1 MRNLSLGGRI
11 VLITVGISLLSLAVI
26 LVIAYQQLV
35 SDFEQVLTERQR
47 VEAQR
52 YAIEVDQALELRLL
66 ALEGLALQLTDG
78 QRRLPEN
85 ELQTIL
91 ERQSSVSKYFE
102 AGLLVFDEKAVA
114 IAENRFV
121 PGRLGTSYADRH
133 HFRKAMVSEEP
144 VISRP
149 IVGRTTGLPL
159 LSFLYPILSDDGDLL
174 GFAGG
179 IVNLK
184 ESSIL
189 PRPEQEN
196 TEIVFNI
203 LDTESF
209 TLVDSLESD
218 RTMPPL
224 PEPGENLLID
234 AALSGISSGV
244 VTDASGE
251 RWVYATRHLQ
261 RVGWQFLRAA
271 PYREVTEPARASFL
285 QFLTISMLSMI
296 LIIILAVVLS
306 RATTQPLRQIA
317 ARMREMTEDPS
328 AKSRLPEFGAPE
340 IRNVVRAFNRLAK
353 EREALDDMK
362 DQFVS
367 TVSHEL
373 RTPLTSIGGSL
384 KLLQGGAAG
393 ELPPKARSMVDLAM
407 RNSDQLQLLI
417 SDLLD
422 FNKAIAGQ
430 MTLAIQTVNARAAI
444 ERACQGN
451 RSTASARSINFVI
464 EADPSQEVQAD
475 PHRLRQILDNFISN
489 ALKFSPEGSSVTISA
504 TPTENNSVRLTVAD
518 QGEGVPKGFLPRLFQ
533 RFAQAEHHSERAYA
547 GTGLGLA
554 ISRELATLMGG
565 RVGYHFDHGARFWVE
580 LPVGDTK
587 TEPGEANE
595 GTG

>member
-1 MRNLSLGGRI
+1 MG
-11 VLITVGISLLSLAVI
+11 TSLLSLAVI

-52 YAIEVDQALELRLL
+52 YAIEVNQALELRLL

-121 PGRLGTSYADRH
+121 PDRLGTSYADRH

-218 RTMPPL
+218 RPMPPL
-224 PEPGENLLID
+224 PEPGENPLID

-340 IRNVVRAFNRLAK
+340 IRNVVHAFNRLAK

-384 KLLQGGAAG
+384 KLLRGGAAG

-444 ERACQGN
+444 ERTCQGN

-475 PHRLRQILDNFISN
+475 PHRLRQILDNFVSN
-489 ALKFSPEGSSVTISA
+489 ALKFSPEGSIVTISA
-504 TPTENNSVRLTVAD
+504 TLTENNRVRLTVAD

-565 RVGYHFDHGARFWVE
+565 RVGYYFDQGARFWVE
-580 LPVGDTK
+580 LPGGDTK
-587 TEPGEANE
+587 TKPGEGNE
-595 GTG
+595 STG